1 MAVFDAPGRPDKKAD
16 MKIKNPIFDEWG
28 VIRDAHKKLPSNDL
42 KVAFLAALEELEDN
56 ECHRTRS
63 FPRTRL
69 HKVVGYK
76 EPVYRADV
84 DKISGS
90 RIHLQYD
97 GGEIHLKDLIEG
109 PKHDD
114 VLEQIKAKK
123 ERYEKQ
129 AETSAKSKSRNKAR

>member
-1 MAVFDAPGRPDKKAD
+1 
-16 MKIKNPIFDEWG
+16 MKISNPIYDEWG
-28 VIRDAHKKLPSNDL
+28 VIRDAYRELPSDSL
-42 KVAFLAALEELEDN
+42 RVAFLAALEEFEDN
-56 ECHRTRS
+56 ECHRTRK

-84 DKISGS
+84 DKISGW
-90 RIHLQYD
+90 RIHIQYD

-109 PKHDD
+109 QKHDD
-114 VLEQIKAKK
+114 VLDQIKAKK

-129 AETSAKSKSRNKAR
+129 AKTSATGKSAK

>member
-1 MAVFDAPGRPDKKAD
+1 
-16 MKIKNPIFDEWG
+16 MKISNPILDEWG
-28 VIRDAHKKLPSNDL
+28 VIRDAQNNLPSADL
-42 KVAFLAALEELEDN
+42 KLAFLAALEELENN

-84 DKISGS
+84 DKISGW

-97 GGEIHLKDLIEG
+97 DGQIHLKDLIEG
-109 PKHDD
+109 QKHDS

-123 ERYEKQ
+123 ERYEK
-129 AETSAKSKSRNKAR
+129 KAQKGR

>member
-1 MAVFDAPGRPDKKAD
+1 
-16 MKIKNPIFDEWG
+16 MKISNPIFDEWG
-28 VIRDAHKKLPSNDL
+28 VIRDAHKNLPSDDL

-56 ECHRTRS
+56 ECHRTRK

-76 EPVYRADV
+76 EAVYRADV
-84 DKISGS
+84 DKISGW

-97 GGEIHLKDLIEG
+97 GGQIHLKDLIEG
-109 PKHDD
+109 QKHDE

-129 AETSAKSKSRNKAR
+129 APAKSKSGNRAR